1 MKLDYSKIS
10 MRDLCDMAD
19 ELDSK
24 EYDRLCQ
31 KDAENENIAR
41 MELIELIKGCSWEVS
56 SDEN

>member
-24 EYDRLCQ
+24 EYYQLCQ
-31 KDAENENIAR
+31 KDTEDEYTSR
-41 MELIELIKGCSWEVS
+41 MELIKLIKDCS
-56 SDEN
+56 

>member
-31 KDAENENIAR
+31 KDTEDDHISR
-41 MELIELIKGCSWEVS
+41 MEIIKLIKDCS
-56 SDEN
+56 